1 MTIIAQI
8 IAHMSS
14 KAPRPSGPLNYLGDL
29 RPAFV
34 AHLADRLNSV
44 ICAETQAYADRVGIG
59 APVKSHSAILFLY
72 KRGPASLSEIARS
85 DGQSHQLLAARLE
98 ALEALRLIERFE
110 DPKDGRR
117 RPYRLTRAGREEA
130 KRVEAAAVLEA
141 EAMRRLF
148 KEMDEDLIA
157 SLEEAIEHLRV
168 RPLGERIREVEL
180 EK

>member
-1 MTIIAQI
+1 
-8 IAHMSS
+8 MSLRITS
-14 KAPRPSGPLNYLGDL
+14 WSTPLNYLDEL

-34 AHLADRLNSV
+34 AHLADRLNNV
-44 ICAETQAYADRVGIG
+44 ICAEAQVYADRAGIR

-85 DGQSHQLLAARLE
+85 DGQSHQLLAARLDP
-98 ALEALRLIERFE
+98 LEELGFIERFE

-130 KRVEAAAVLEA
+130 KRVEAAAVLMA

-157 SLEEAIEHLRV
+157 ILEEAIERLRV
-168 RPLGERIREVEL
+168 KSFGERIRESESGGAHDGRRR
-180 EK
+180 